1 LQNVLLMIKITNLS
15 HTYAGGR
22 TINFPDWEIA
32 DMDQWLLLGA
42 SGKGKSTLL
51 NILSGLLSP
60 TSGAVMHNELNLYSL
75 SGTALDRFRGRHIGI
90 VFQQTHV
97 IRTLNVMQNLQIASS
112 LAGLPFDDLHAKTLL
127 KDLGII
133 ELQKKYPQQ
142 LSQGQLQRLSV
153 ARALINKPDLL
164 IADEP
169 TSSLDDEN
177 AFQVLEMLQTQAKN
191 NKAALVIATHDQRVS
206 QRIDKSYLL

>member
-1 LQNVLLMIKITNLS
+1 MIKIRNLS
-15 HTYAGGR
+15 HNYAGGR
-22 TINFPDWEIA
+22 KINFPDWDI
-32 DMDQWLLLGA
+32 DSMDQWLLLGA

-51 NILSGLLSP
+51 NILAGLLSP
-60 TSGAVMHNELNLYSL
+60 TQGTVMHNELNLHSL

-90 VFQQTHV
+90 VFQQSHL
-97 IRTLNVMQNLQIASS
+97 IKALNAIQNLQIASS
-112 LAGLPFDDLHAKTLL
+112 LAGLTFDDAHAMNLL
-127 KDLGII
+127 KDLGIE
-133 ELQKKYPQQ
+133 ELKKKYPHE

-191 NKAALVIATHDQRVS
+191 NQAAHVIATHDQRVS